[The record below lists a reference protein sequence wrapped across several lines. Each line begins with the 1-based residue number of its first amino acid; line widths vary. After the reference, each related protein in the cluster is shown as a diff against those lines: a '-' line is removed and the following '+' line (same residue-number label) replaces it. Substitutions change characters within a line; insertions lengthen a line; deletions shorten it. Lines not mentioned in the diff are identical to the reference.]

1 METVKINN
9 NISLHYIEMK
19 KLKTTVAG
27 MYIRRRLCREDASK
41 NALIPYVLKSG
52 CMRYPKIQDINAQLD
67 ELYGA
72 KMSTGVIKNGDN
84 QVIFFDCETISDK
97 YAPNGEKLISGL
109 LDMLFCVAFEP
120 LCENDSFKNDIVER
134 EKNTVKEKI
143 QALIDDKRSYAQL
156 RCTQEVCEGDA
167 FAISKFGEIEDLEK
181 ISATE
186 LYEHYK
192 KMITSSQIDIFI
204 SGEANID
211 ELSMQVKKYTDS
223 MEFSECER
231 TESAKIKPCDEV
243 KKVTEKMDVTQGKLS
258 IGFTTELTAD
268 DDRYPALVVANS
280 IFGAGTHSKLFM
292 NVREKL
298 SLAYYASS
306 MLNKHKGIM
315 SINAGIEFK
324 NFQKA
329 YDEVILQL
337 NELKN
342 GNITDDELNFSI
354 TTITNTLKSH
364 YDDQRYMQLYA
375 LDGLYLG
382 IDTDL
387 ENYIDRIMKVTKEDV
402 IEVSKYIKENTVYFL
417 TGTNGGEE

>member
-27 MYIRRRLCREDASK
+27 MYIRRRLCKEDAAK

-52 CMRYPKIQDINAQLD
+52 CKKYPKIQDINAHLD

-109 LDMLFCVAFEP
+109 LDMLFCIAFEP
-120 LCENDSFKNDIVER
+120 LCENNSFKNEIVER

-156 RCTQEVCEGDA
+156 RCTQEMCEGDV
-167 FAISKFGEIEDLEK
+167 FAISKFGEAEDIEK
-181 ISATE
+181 ITAAQ
-186 LYEHYK
+186 LYEHYEN
-192 KMITSSQIDIFI
+192 MITSSQIDIFI
-204 SGEANID
+204 SGEADIQ
-211 ELSMQVKKYTDS
+211 ELSAQVKKYTDS
-223 MEFSECER
+223 MEFSESER
-231 TESAKIKPCDEV
+231 AESSKIKPCNEV
-243 KKVTEKMDVTQGKLS
+243 KRVTEKMDVTQGKLS

-268 DDRYPALVVANS
+268 DEKYPALVVANS

-306 MLNKHKGIM
+306 MLNKHKGII
-315 SINAGIEFK
+315 SVNAGIEFK
-324 NFQKA
+324 NFKQA
-329 YDEVILQL
+329 YDEVITQL

-342 GNITDDELNFSI
+342 GNISDDELNFSI
-354 TTITNTLKSH
+354 SSITNALRGH

-387 ENYIDRIMKVTKEDV
+387 QSYIDRILKVTKNDV
-402 IEVSKYIKENTVYFL
+402 IEVSSKIKENTVYFL
-417 TGTNGGEE
+417 TGKDGGEQ